1 MNSKVNNSRRAFLQK
16 ARDAAVASTAITW
29 LSTSHMASAAAYIAD
44 SGEKQLKTFTQ
55 SQLLNLKAI
64 AQTIIP
70 ATDTPGAGDV
80 DCHGFIDHQLATSQ
94 VGATQALN
102 YVAVPGSY
110 KGSVPL
116 EDGAKGEG
124 ALDYYS

>member
-1 MNSKVNNSRRAFLQK
+1 MPRLPRLQSLGSVHHIWLDQQ
-16 ARDAAVASTAITW
+16 AMLEQVEAQSGFSASQSQQFT
-29 LSTSHMASAAAYIAD
+29 LL
-44 SGEKQLKTFTQ
+44 KQL
-55 SQLLNLKAI
+55 
-64 AQTIIP
+64 
-70 ATDTPGAGDV
+70 V
-80 DCHGFIDHQLATSQ
+80 GFGYFTSQ